1 MSAKIEIAKEDLQ
14 ALKRVARAADDLWSA
29 LDESEDLTIV
39 GSDLEIQFTA
49 LTDALD
55 ALPEHHK
62 SDWKSVGEDWQQ
74 DAPGG

>member
-1 MSAKIEIAKEDLQ
+1 MGAEIEIAKDELE

-29 LDESEDLTIV
+29 LDESEELTIV

-49 LTDALD
+49 LTVALD
-55 ALPEHHK
+55 ALPEQHK
-62 SDWKSVGEDWQQ
+62 SDWKSVGEDWHR

>member
-1 MSAKIEIAKEDLQ
+1 MGAEIEIAKDELQ
-14 ALKRVARAADDLWSA
+14 ALKRVVRAAEDLWSA

-39 GSDLEIQFTA
+39 GSDLELQFTA
-49 LTDALD
+49 LTGALD

-62 SDWKSVGEDWQQ
+62 SDWRSVGEDWKH